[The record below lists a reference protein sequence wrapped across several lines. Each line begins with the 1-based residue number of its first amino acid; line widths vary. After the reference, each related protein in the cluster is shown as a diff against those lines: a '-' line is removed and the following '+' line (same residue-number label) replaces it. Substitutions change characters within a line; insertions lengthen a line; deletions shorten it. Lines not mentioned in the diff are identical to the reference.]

1 MKFLALALGFALAA
15 PAASAQVMADIDV
28 IAVFLQEFGLP
39 TEKTVDP
46 DGDPKIESRIEGTRF
61 AVYFYGC
68 DNGKECDSIQFST
81 GFDLKEP
88 MSLESA
94 NAWNRDKR
102 FGKVY
107 LDEDGDPYIEYDV
120 NTDFDGI
127 GAENFDDSIDLWRA
141 LLAEFRD
148 YIDW

>member
-15 PAASAQVMADIDV
+15 PAANAQVMADVDV

-88 MSLESA
+88 MTLEAA

-127 GAENFDDSIDLWRA
+127 GSENFDDSIDLWRA

>member
-15 PAASAQVMADIDV
+15 PAANAQVMADVDV

-39 TEKTVDP
+39 TEKSVDP
-46 DGDPKIESRIEGTRF
+46 DGDPKIDSRIEGTRF

-68 DNGKECDSIQFST
+68 DNGKDCDSIQFST

-88 MSLESA
+88 MTLEAA
-94 NAWNRDKR
+94 NTWNRDKR